1 MAKAR
6 EQGKSKRNRKNW
18 VKNFKRLK
26 KNEEVLKS
34 LKSQL

>member
-6 EQGKSKRNRKNW
+6 KQGKAKGNRKNW

-26 KNEEVLKS
+26 QNEEVLKG
-34 LKSQL
+34 LKVQS